1 MIRLDA
7 VGYAIKKPGTPCFML
22 PETFEFIDEFAGRAR
37 QLGLEVLVEVH
48 SYYRHQIEIAKRVD
62 WVYDFAL
69 PALVLHAIFFGSA
82 GPLTSWIRQ
91 RPTNALTVLDT
102 HDGIGIIDIG
112 SDANNR
118 IECPGLVPDE
128 ELDLL
133 VEQIHQRSGGQSR
146 QATGAAASNLD
157 IYQVNCSFYE
167 ALGRNDQAY
176 LIARAIQFFL
186 PGVPQVYYVGLLAGE
201 NDMDLLADTGVGRDI
216 NRHYFDRAKVLER
229 LSLPVVQDLLQLIR
243 LRNSHPAFTGKFE
256 LLSDG
261 EVELRMRWNQAEH
274 SAELFVNLR
283 TLDARMD
290 LSGSQGFERWHAY

>member
-1 MIRLDA
+1 
-7 VGYAIKKPGTPCFML
+7 ML

-112 SDANNR
+112 SDASDR

-261 EVELRMRWNQAEH
+261 EVELRMRWTQAEH

-290 LSGSQGFERWHAY
+290 LSGSQGFEPWTMR